1 MNSEQLKKL
10 AAEKAVEEIK
20 SGMILGLG
28 TGSTV
33 HYALEAIS
41 NKIKNGELKEI
52 VGVATSVDT
61 EIKAAKFGI
70 PITTLNELYGK
81 YDPPSAERGTDES
94 TKFEVRSTKEELR
107 SAVGG
112 TNYDL
117 QNSEF
122 EIPNRKPQI
131 VNPKLVDLTIDGADE
146 VDKNLN
152 LIKGGGGALLREKVV
167 AQASKKVLI
176 IVDESKLSTKLGEKF
191 FVPVEVLQY
200 SVNVEKKFLE
210 TLGAKVTMRKNENG
224 ENFIT
229 DENNFI
235 LDANFG
241 AINDAGELNEILNDR
256 AGIAAHG
263 LFVNLCDEVFS
274 AGKEGVR
281 VLKK

>member
-20 SGMILGLG
+20 SGMIVGLG

-41 NKIKNGELKEI
+41 NKIKNGGLKEI
-52 VGVATSVDT
+52 VGIATSVNT
-61 EIKAAKFGI
+61 EEKAKSLGI
-70 PITTLNELYGK
+70 PTTTLNETYEK
-81 YDPPSAERGTDES
+81 YDPPSAERS
-94 TKFEVRSTKEELR
+94 TKYEL
-107 SAVGG
+107 
-112 TNYDL
+112 
-117 QNSEF
+117 E
-122 EIPNRKPQI
+122 
-131 VNPKLVDLTIDGADE
+131 NPVSSIQHPELIDLTIDGADE
-146 VDKNLN
+146 VDVDLN
-152 LIKGGGGALLREKVV
+152 LIKGGGGALLREKVI

-176 IVDESKLSTKLGEKF
+176 IVDESKLSNKLGEKF

-200 SVNVEKKFLE
+200 SLSAEKIFLE
-210 TLGAKVTMRKNENG
+210 SLGAKVAIRKNESG

-241 AINDAGELNEILNDR
+241 VINDAEELNEILNDR

-263 LFVNLCDEVFS
+263 LFVNLCDEVFC
-274 AGKEGVR
+274 AYDDGVK
-281 VLKK
+281 VLLKNEA

>member
-33 HYALEAIS
+33 HFALDEIS

-52 VGVATSVDT
+52 VCVATSIHT
-61 EIKAAKFGI
+61 EEKAKRLGI
-70 PITTLNELYGK
+70 PLTTLNKLYGS
-81 YDPPSAERGTDES
+81 YEVRETS
-94 TKFEVRSTKEELR
+94 TIRRRRNEVRSTNSKSDIEHPASSIQ
-107 SAVGG
+107 SAEGG
-112 TNYDL
+112 QVSSLPKADKY
-117 QNSEF
+117 
-122 EIPNRKPQI
+122 
-131 VNPKLVDLTIDGADE
+131 PKLLDLTIDGADE
-146 VDKNLN
+146 VDNDLN

-176 IVDESKLSTKLGEKF
+176 IVDESKLSNKLGEKF

-200 SVNVEKKFLE
+200 SVNAEKFFLE
-210 TLGAKVTMRKNENG
+210 ALGAKVTIRKNESA
-224 ENFIT
+224 ESFIT

-241 AINDAGELNEILNDR
+241 MINDVEELNKILNDR

-263 LFVNLCDEVFS
+263 LFVNLCDEVFC
-274 AGKEGVR
+274 ANAEGVK

>member
-33 HYALEAIS
+33 HFALDEIS

-52 VGVATSVDT
+52 VCVATSIHT
-61 EIKAAKFGI
+61 EEKAKRLGI
-70 PITTLNELYGK
+70 PLTTLNKLYGS
-81 YDPPSAERGTDES
+81 YDPPKAERS
-94 TKFEVRSTKEELR
+94 TIRRRRTK
-107 SAVGG
+107 
-112 TNYDL
+112 
-117 QNSEF
+117 
-122 EIPNRKPQI
+122 IHH
-131 VNPKLVDLTIDGADE
+131 PKLIDLTIDGADE
-146 VDKNLN
+146 VDNDLN

-176 IVDESKLSTKLGEKF
+176 IVDESKLSNKLGEKF

-200 SVNVEKKFLE
+200 SVNAEKKFLE
-210 TLGAKVTMRKNENG
+210 SFGAKVTIRKNESA
-224 ENFIT
+224 ESFIT

-241 AINDAGELNEILNDR
+241 MINNVEELNKILNDR

-263 LFVNLCDEVFS
+263 LFVNLCDEVFC
-274 AGKEGVR
+274 ADAEGVK